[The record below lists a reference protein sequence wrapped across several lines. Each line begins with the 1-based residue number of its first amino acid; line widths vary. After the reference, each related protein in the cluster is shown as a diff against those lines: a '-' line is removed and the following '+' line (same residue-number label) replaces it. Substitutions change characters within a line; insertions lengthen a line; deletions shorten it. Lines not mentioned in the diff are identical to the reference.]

1 MLVLNHVDTMQVAD
15 DSFDADFGAFGQGES
30 VLWKEAGGHEG
41 EVGGS
46 GLYSDKIVKGGMY
59 WYLDGRDGQEKQV
72 FVVLPHFLEL
82 TQSRNPDR

>member
-41 EVGGS
+41 EVGAS
-46 GLYSDKIVKGGMY
+46 GLNSDKIVKGGMY

-72 FVVLPHFLEL
+72 
-82 TQSRNPDR
+82 

>member
-41 EVGGS
+41 EVGAS

-59 WYLDGRDGQEKQV
+59 WYLDGRDCQEKQV

>member
-1 MLVLNHVDTMQVAD
+1 MLVLNRVDTMQVAD

-30 VLWKEAGGHEG
+30 VLWKEAGRHEG
-41 EVGGS
+41 EVGAS

>member
-41 EVGGS
+41 EVGAS

-72 FVVLPHFLEL
+72 FDVLPHFLEL
-82 TQSRNPDR
+82 TQGRIPDT